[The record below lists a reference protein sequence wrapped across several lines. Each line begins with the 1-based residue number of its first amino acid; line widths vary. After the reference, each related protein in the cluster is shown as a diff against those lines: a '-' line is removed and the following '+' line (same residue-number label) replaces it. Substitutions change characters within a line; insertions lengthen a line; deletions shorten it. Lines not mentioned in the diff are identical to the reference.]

1 MRLVRF
7 STAGGPPRL
16 GAVLGRWDHWEKIVD
31 LSAVDSA
38 IPADTLEFID
48 ACPGLKGDVWDR
60 ALRVLAEAE
69 KIESDAPLWAFR
81 PGDVRIHSPI
91 APRLLRDFLAFRA
104 HVARTRAA
112 AWAQI
117 PPEWDALP
125 AYYNGNPLNVVG
137 TKEATP
143 PCRLETCEGRP
154 PRLVP
159 SAKMDYEAEIG
170 FVLGQGGRDID
181 AAKANAHLF
190 GVTIFNDFSA
200 RALQATA
207 SRTGMGP
214 APGKDWANA
223 LGPCIVTRDDF
234 GELRDQS
241 IIVRVNNEERLRD
254 RYRALVHDN
263 PWVREGQRAL
273 WSFPEMLEFLSR
285 FQPIHAGE
293 VWGSG
298 TIPGGCELERRDR
311 ARYLKPGDGDVRV
324 PESPD
329 RGAAGGR
336 ARNERPERGVPRA
349 GPVRVRIRGEASEGR
364 ADVHAAPRPP
374 HDRHR
379 ESEVVPG
386 IEGRRV
392 FDAHLQGQGF
402 VRAAA
407 PVLHPRALR

>member
-31 LSAVDSA
+31 LAAVDSA
-38 IPADTLEFID
+38 IPADTLAFID
-48 ACPGLKGDVWDR
+48 ACPELTGDVWDR
-60 ALRVLAEAE
+60 ALRVLSEAE

-104 HVARTRAA
+104 HVARTR
-112 AWAQI
+112 
-117 PPEWDALP
+117 D
-125 AYYNGNPLNVVG
+125 
-137 TKEATP
+137 
-143 PCRLETCEGRP
+143 GRT

-170 FVLGQGGRDID
+170 FVLGEGGRDID

-200 RALQATA
+200 RDLQATA

-223 LGPCIVTRDDF
+223 LGPCIVTRDEF
-234 GELRDQS
+234 GELRDQA
-241 IIVRVNNEERLRD
+241 IVVRVNNEERLRD
-254 RYRALVHDN
+254 RYRTLVHEN

-298 TIPGGCELERRDR
+298 TIPGGCELERGDR
-311 ARYLKPGDGDVRV
+311 ARYLKPGD
-324 PESPD
+324 
-329 RGAAGGR
+329 
-336 ARNERPERGVPRA
+336 
-349 GPVRVRIRGEASEGR
+349 RIEIE
-364 ADVHAAPRPP
+364 
-374 HDRHR
+374 
-379 ESEVVPG
+379 
-386 IEGRRV
+386 IEGIGV
-392 FDAHLQGQGF
+392 LENSI
-402 VRAAA
+402 AASA
-407 PVLHPRALR
+407 